1 VSGLTAVVLPHAPAS
16 AAVARRSLTTEL
28 SAAGVSHTVIGDAA
42 LVISE
47 LVGNAIRHASPLPG
61 GAVRVEWAL
70 HPDTVEIAVMDGG
83 STELPVAV
91 HADEAAIGGRGL
103 SIVEALSRTW
113 GTRRAGSGMVVW
125 AHIPRVQGGRA
136 RRGCEPLATVT

>member
-1 VSGLTAVVLPHAPAS
+1 MTAVVLPHAPAS
-16 AAVARRSLTTEL
+16 ASVARRSLTSEL
-28 SAAGVSHTVIGDAA
+28 SGAGVSNAVVGDAA

-47 LVGNAIRHASPLPG
+47 LVGNAVRHASPLPG
-61 GAVRVEWAL
+61 GALRVEWSL
-70 HPDTVEIAVMDGG
+70 HPDTVEIAVTDGG

-91 HADEAAIGGRGL
+91 QADEAAIGGRGL

-113 GTRRAGSGMVVW
+113 GTRRAGRGMVVW